1 MDEPKDRGHVED
13 RQLTLKEA
21 LLPVLFIPAAVLVL
35 PPLIFLTTL
44 VIPQSWLID
53 LCGGACTPHGLEF
66 IRKFYSD

>member
-1 MDEPKDRGHVED
+1 MNKPKEPGHVED
-13 RQLTLKEA
+13 RRLTWKEA

-53 LCGGACTPHGLEF
+53 LCGSACTPHGLEF
-66 IRKFYSD
+66 IRRFYSD